1 MIDLWLQ
8 NAQLLFGAFVGDALA
23 HRGDKSCLATIGLA
37 ASIIIQSSTRL
48 TACLFVF

>member
-23 HRGDKSCLATIGLA
+23 HRGDKSWSGSVDHH
-37 ASIIIQSSTRL
+37 SI
-48 TACLFVF
+48 VN